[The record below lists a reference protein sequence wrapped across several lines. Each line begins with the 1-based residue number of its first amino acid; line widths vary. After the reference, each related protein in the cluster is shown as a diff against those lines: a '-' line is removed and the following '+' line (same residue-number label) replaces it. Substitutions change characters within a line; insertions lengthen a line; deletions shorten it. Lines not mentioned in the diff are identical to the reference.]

1 MMSTHLKRVKTSHP
15 WVFVNVDATFFLVP
29 WLPLLMQLQTTA
41 CASAESAY
49 ILRSTLHISRL
60 SSQAIWRPWQ
70 ASIPAQQEPS
80 CAHYSPEIS
89 ASWYSQEKKSTNVV
103 FYLHQMKCKWSWYES
118 GAGFNAAGC
127 VQRPTLLSS
136 ETCVKLSTF
145 KTLAGYPFSDI
156 LD

>member
-1 MMSTHLKRVKTSHP
+1 MEAMASLYTCSAGT
-15 WVFVNVDATFFLVP
+15 LVC
-29 WLPLLMQLQTTA
+29 PLFPRNL
-41 CASAESAY
+41 CF
-49 ILRSTLHISRL
+49 
-60 SSQAIWRPWQ
+60 
-70 ASIPAQQEPS
+70 
-80 CAHYSPEIS
+80 
-89 ASWYSQEKKSTNVV
+89 VV
-103 FYLHQMKCKWSWYES
+103 FPRKEINECSFLFTSWYES

>member
-1 MMSTHLKRVKTSHP
+1 
-15 WVFVNVDATFFLVP
+15 
-29 WLPLLMQLQTTA
+29 MQLQTTA

-103 FYLHQMKCKWSWYES
+103 FYLHHGM
-118 GAGFNAAGC
+118 NP
-127 VQRPTLLSS
+127 VQVSMLQDVCSAQLFFQAKH
-136 ETCVKLSTF
+136 V
-145 KTLAGYPFSDI
+145 
-156 LD
+156 